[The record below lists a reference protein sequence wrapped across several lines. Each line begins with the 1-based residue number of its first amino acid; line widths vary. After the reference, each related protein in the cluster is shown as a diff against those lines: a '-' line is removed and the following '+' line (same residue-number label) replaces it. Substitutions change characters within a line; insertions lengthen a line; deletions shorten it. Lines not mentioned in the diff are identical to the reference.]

1 MNRKNYPVLTNLTLN
16 LTFFIPMKSKINKF
30 FAWIIV
36 ILLVL
41 GLAGFGLQDVLS
53 RWGTSK
59 LATIGEVEISTEEF
73 GQSFIRE
80 INYISQNIGK
90 NLTIEE
96 AKSFGLHLQV
106 VERLINRSLLDQL
119 LIDLKISVGDVL
131 LLKNLKTNPN
141 FKNAEGNFD
150 RKKYNDYL
158 SKISLSENEFEKI
171 LRNDLSRGLFTQILD
186 PNFNHN
192 QNIVKTIAGYI
203 GEERE
208 VKLYKLNYDTNTSLQ
223 DFNKDEVRKFYEN
236 NKNNYSSKS
245 KRRYSVLNINQSQF
259 LNEIEITEE
268 EIENIYEVRK
278 QNFTQPEFRELSRI
292 IFQTSDLANEAL
304 NKILSNEKTFE
315 QIGKDLNLNRKE
327 INFGTYSKIDL
338 DDELSDFI
346 FDAKIIKNSIVG
358 PINGELGFELYKV
371 NKIIP
376 EFVLGEEKAK
386 SQIINEIQLENS
398 LNKLSEIIP
407 EVEDMI
413 ASGETL
419 EEIARKYQMNIE
431 NIEISKGDELPKKY
445 RNKNL
450 KTYFDE
456 ASNDNSDLLQIGDN
470 TFISI
475 RLDEEIEPIIPSFE
489 KIYDQLLDDYKI
501 SQILELMEK
510 DLNEVITKYTLD
522 EAVKLNKIIH
532 LFDNKINRETND
544 SFKILNKLTVENI
557 FQNSVGD
564 FVIQKMNE
572 NKNPYLILIETT
584 KIIPASSKSSYD
596 KVLKNIQNQVNEQ
609 VKNDLIT
616 SLLNSLRQ
624 TYKPK
629 VNYELL
635 NQIIDN
641 IQ

>member
-1 MNRKNYPVLTNLTLN
+1 
-16 LTFFIPMKSKINKF
+16 MKSKINKF

-36 ILLVL
+36 LLLVL

-59 LATIGEVEISTEEF
+59 LATVGEVEISTEEF

-158 SKISLSENEFEKI
+158 SKINLSENEFEKI

-245 KRRYSVLNINQSQF
+245 IRKYSVLNINQSQF

-268 EIENIYEVRK
+268 EIQNIYEERK

-327 INFGTYSKIDL
+327 IFFGTYSKIDL

-346 FDAKIIKNSIVG
+346 FDAKIKKNSIVG

-456 ASNDNSDLLQIGDN
+456 ASNDNSDLLQIEDN

-501 SQILELMEK
+501 SQILGLMEK

-532 LFDNKINRETND
+532 LFDDKINRETND

-584 KIIPASSKSSYD
+584 KIIPASSKSTYD

-624 TYKPK
+624 TYEPK

>member
-1 MNRKNYPVLTNLTLN
+1 
-16 LTFFIPMKSKINKF
+16 MKSKINKF

-36 ILLVL
+36 LLLVL

-59 LATIGEVEISTEEF
+59 LATVGEVEISTEEF

-158 SKISLSENEFEKI
+158 SKINLSENEFEKI
-171 LRNDLSRGLFTQILD
+171 LRNDLSRRLFTQILD

-245 KRRYSVLNINQSQF
+245 IRKYSVLNINQSQF

-268 EIENIYEVRK
+268 EIQNIYEERK

-327 INFGTYSKIDL
+327 IFFGTYSKIDL
-338 DDELSDFI
+338 DDELSNFI
-346 FDAKIIKNSIVG
+346 FDTKIKKNSIVG

-398 LNKLSEIIP
+398 LNKLSEMIP

-456 ASNDNSDLLQIGDN
+456 ASNDNSDLLQIEDN

-475 RLDEEIEPIIPSFE
+475 RLDEEIEPMIPSFE

-532 LFDNKINRETND
+532 LFDDKINRETND

-564 FVIQKMNE
+564 FVIQKKNE

-584 KIIPASSKSSYD
+584 KIIPASSKSAYD

-624 TYKPK
+624 TYEPK

>member
-1 MNRKNYPVLTNLTLN
+1 
-16 LTFFIPMKSKINKF
+16 MKSKINKF

-36 ILLVL
+36 LLLVL

-59 LATIGEVEISTEEF
+59 LATVGEVEISTEEF

-119 LIDLKISVGDVL
+119 LIDLKISVGDIL
-131 LLKNLKTNPN
+131 LLKNLKINPN

-158 SKISLSENEFEKI
+158 SKINLSENEFEKI

-208 VKLYKLNYDTNTSLQ
+208 VKLYKLNYNTNTSLQ

-245 KRRYSVLNINQSQF
+245 IRKYSVLNINQSQF

-268 EIENIYEVRK
+268 EIQNIYEERK

-292 IFQTSDLANEAL
+292 IFQTSDLANESL

-346 FDAKIIKNSIVG
+346 FDAKIKKNSIVG

-376 EFVLGEEKAK
+376 KFVLGEEKAK

-398 LNKLSEIIP
+398 LNKLSEMIP

-419 EEIARKYQMNIE
+419 EEISRKYQMNIE

-456 ASNDNSDLLQIGDN
+456 ASNDNSDLLQIEDN

-475 RLDEEIEPIIPSFE
+475 RLDKEIEPIIPSFE

-532 LFDNKINRETND
+532 LFDDKINRETND

-584 KIIPASSKSSYD
+584 KIIPASSKSAYD

-624 TYKPK
+624 TYEPK

>member
-1 MNRKNYPVLTNLTLN
+1 
-16 LTFFIPMKSKINKF
+16 MKSKINKF

-36 ILLVL
+36 LLLVL

-59 LATIGEVEISTEEF
+59 LATVGEVEISTEEF

-158 SKISLSENEFEKI
+158 SKINLSENEFEKI

-192 QNIVKTIAGYI
+192 QNIVKTLAGYI

-245 KRRYSVLNINQSQF
+245 IRKYSVLNINPSQF

-268 EIENIYEVRK
+268 EIQNIYEERK

-327 INFGTYSKIDL
+327 IFFGTYSKIDL
-338 DDELSDFI
+338 NDELSDFI
-346 FDAKIIKNSIVG
+346 FDTKIKKNSIVG

-398 LNKLSEIIP
+398 LNKLSEMIP

-456 ASNDNSDLLQIGDN
+456 ASNDNSDLLQIEDN

-532 LFDNKINRETND
+532 LFDDKINRETTD

-584 KIIPASSKSSYD
+584 KIIPASSKSTYD

-624 TYKPK
+624 TYEPK

>member
-1 MNRKNYPVLTNLTLN
+1 
-16 LTFFIPMKSKINKF
+16 MKSKINKF

-36 ILLVL
+36 LLLVL

-59 LATIGEVEISTEEF
+59 LATVGEVEISTEEF

-150 RKKYNDYL
+150 RKKYNDYI
-158 SKISLSENEFEKI
+158 SKINLSENEFEKI

>member
-1 MNRKNYPVLTNLTLN
+1 
-16 LTFFIPMKSKINKF
+16 MKSKINKF

-36 ILLVL
+36 LLLVL

-59 LATIGEVEISTEEF
+59 LATVGEVEISTEEF

-158 SKISLSENEFEKI
+158 SKINLSENEFEKI

-245 KRRYSVLNINQSQF
+245 IRKYSVLNINQSQF

-268 EIENIYEVRK
+268 EIQNIYEERK

-327 INFGTYSKIDL
+327 IFFGTYSKIDL

-346 FDAKIIKNSIVG
+346 FDAKIKKNSIVG

-398 LNKLSEIIP
+398 LNKLSEMIP

-419 EEIARKYQMNIE
+419 EEIARKYQMKIE

-456 ASNDNSDLLQIGDN
+456 ASNDNSDLLQIEDN

-532 LFDNKINRETND
+532 LFDDKINRETND

-584 KIIPASSKSSYD
+584 KIIPASSKSAYD

-624 TYKPK
+624 TYEPK

>member
-1 MNRKNYPVLTNLTLN
+1 
-16 LTFFIPMKSKINKF
+16 MKSKINKF

-36 ILLVL
+36 LLLVL

-59 LATIGEVEISTEEF
+59 LATVGEVEISTEEF

-158 SKISLSENEFEKI
+158 SKINLSENEFEKI

-245 KRRYSVLNINQSQF
+245 IRKYSVLNINQSQF
-259 LNEIEITEE
+259 LNEIELTEE
-268 EIENIYEVRK
+268 EIQNIYEERK

-346 FDAKIIKNSIVG
+346 FDAKIKKNSIVG

-398 LNKLSEIIP
+398 LNKLSEMIP

-456 ASNDNSDLLQIGDN
+456 ASNDNSDLFQIEDN

-475 RLDEEIEPIIPSFE
+475 RLDEEIEPMIPSFE

-532 LFDNKINRETND
+532 LFDDKINRETND

-564 FVIQKMNE
+564 FLIQKMNE

-584 KIIPASSKSSYD
+584 KIIPASSKSAYD

-624 TYKPK
+624 TYEPK

>member
-1 MNRKNYPVLTNLTLN
+1 MLLQIPVC
-16 LTFFIPMKSKINKF
+16 IPCTPKP
-30 FAWIIV
+30 WII
-36 ILLVL
+36 
-41 GLAGFGLQDVLS
+41 
-53 RWGTSK
+53 K
-59 LATIGEVEISTEEF
+59 ATH
-73 GQSFIRE
+73 FI
-80 INYISQNIGK
+80 NGPY
-90 NLTIEE
+90 
-96 AKSFGLHLQV
+96 
-106 VERLINRSLLDQL
+106 
-119 LIDLKISVGDVL
+119 
-131 LLKNLKTNPN
+131 
-141 FKNAEGNFD
+141 
-150 RKKYNDYL
+150 
-158 SKISLSENEFEKI
+158 EK
-171 LRNDLSRGLFTQILD
+171 
-186 PNFNHN
+186 
-192 QNIVKTIAGYI
+192 
-203 GEERE
+203 
-208 VKLYKLNYDTNTSLQ
+208 
-223 DFNKDEVRKFYEN
+223 
-236 NKNNYSSKS
+236 NKNNYSLKS
-245 KRRYSVLNINQSQF
+245 KRRYSVININQSQF

-268 EIENIYEVRK
+268 EIQNIYEERK

-346 FDAKIIKNSIVG
+346 FDTKIKKNSIVG

-398 LNKLSEIIP
+398 LNKLSEMIP

-450 KTYFDE
+450 KTYFNE
-456 ASNDNSDLLQIGDN
+456 ASNDNSDLLQIEDN

-532 LFDNKINRETND
+532 LFDDKINRETND

-584 KIIPASSKSSYD
+584 KIIPASSKSAYD

-624 TYKPK
+624 TYEPK

>member
-1 MNRKNYPVLTNLTLN
+1 
-16 LTFFIPMKSKINKF
+16 MKSKINKF

-36 ILLVL
+36 LLLVL

-59 LATIGEVEISTEEF
+59 LATVGEVEISTEEF

-119 LIDLKISVGDVL
+119 LIDLKISVSDGL

-158 SKISLSENEFEKI
+158 SKINLSENEFEKI

-203 GEERE
+203 GEERK
-208 VKLYKLNYDTNTSLQ
+208 VKLYRLNYDTNTSLQ
-223 DFNKDEVRKFYEN
+223 GFNKDEVRKFYEN

-245 KRRYSVLNINQSQF
+245 IRKYSILNINQSQF

-268 EIENIYEVRK
+268 EIQNIYEERK

-346 FDAKIIKNSIVG
+346 FDAKIKKNSIVG

-398 LNKLSEIIP
+398 LNKLSEMIP

-419 EEIARKYQMNIE
+419 EEISRKYQMNIE

-456 ASNDNSDLLQIGDN
+456 ASNDNSDLLQIEDN

-510 DLNEVITKYTLD
+510 DLNEVITNYTLD
-522 EAVKLNKIIH
+522 EAVKLNEIIH
-532 LFDNKINRETND
+532 LFDDTINRETND
-544 SFKILNKLTVENI
+544 SFKILNKLSVENI

-584 KIIPASSKSSYD
+584 KIIPASSKSAYD

-624 TYKPK
+624 TYEPK
-629 VNYELL
+629 VNYKLL

>member
-1 MNRKNYPVLTNLTLN
+1 
-16 LTFFIPMKSKINKF
+16 MKSKINKF

-456 ASNDNSDLLQIGDN
+456 ASNDNSDLLEIEDN

>member
-1 MNRKNYPVLTNLTLN
+1 
-16 LTFFIPMKSKINKF
+16 MKSKINKF

-36 ILLVL
+36 LLLVL

-59 LATIGEVEISTEEF
+59 LATVGEVEISTEEF

-80 INYISQNIGK
+80 INYISQNIEK

-158 SKISLSENEFEKI
+158 SKINLSENEFEKI

-208 VKLYKLNYDTNTSLQ
+208 VKLYKLNYETNTSLQ

-245 KRRYSVLNINQSQF
+245 IRKYSVLNINQSQF

-268 EIENIYEVRK
+268 EIQNIYEERK

-346 FDAKIIKNSIVG
+346 FDTKIKKNSIVG

-398 LNKLSEIIP
+398 LNKLSEMIP

-456 ASNDNSDLLQIGDN
+456 ANNDNSDLLQIEDN

-532 LFDNKINRETND
+532 LFDDKINRETND

-584 KIIPASSKSSYD
+584 KIIPASSKSAYD

-624 TYKPK
+624 TYEPK

>member
-1 MNRKNYPVLTNLTLN
+1 
-16 LTFFIPMKSKINKF
+16 MKSKINKF

-36 ILLVL
+36 LLLVL

-59 LATIGEVEISTEEF
+59 LATVGEVEISTEEF

-158 SKISLSENEFEKI
+158 SKINLSENEFEKI

-245 KRRYSVLNINQSQF
+245 IRKYSVLNINPSQF

-268 EIENIYEVRK
+268 EIQNIYEERK

-338 DDELSDFI
+338 DDELSEFI
-346 FDAKIIKNSIVG
+346 FDAKIKKNSIVG

-398 LNKLSEIIP
+398 LNKLSEMIP

-431 NIEISKGDELPKKY
+431 NLEISKGDELPKKY

-456 ASNDNSDLLQIGDN
+456 ASNDNSDLLQIEDN

-532 LFDNKINRETND
+532 LFDDKINRETND

-584 KIIPASSKSSYD
+584 KIIPASSKSAYD

-624 TYKPK
+624 TYEPK
-629 VNYELL
+629 VNFELL

>member
-1 MNRKNYPVLTNLTLN
+1 
-16 LTFFIPMKSKINKF
+16 MKSKINKF

-36 ILLVL
+36 LLLVL

-59 LATIGEVEISTEEF
+59 LATVGEVEISTEEF

-158 SKISLSENEFEKI
+158 SKINLSENEFEKI

-245 KRRYSVLNINQSQF
+245 IRKYSVLNINQSQF

-268 EIENIYEVRK
+268 EIQNIYEERK

-327 INFGTYSKIDL
+327 IFFGTYSKIDL

-346 FDAKIIKNSIVG
+346 FDAKIKKNSIVG

-398 LNKLSEIIP
+398 LNKLSEMIP

-419 EEIARKYQMNIE
+419 EEIARKYQINIE
-431 NIEISKGDELPKKY
+431 NIEISKGDELPKQY

-456 ASNDNSDLLQIGDN
+456 ASNDNSDLLQIEDN

-532 LFDNKINRETND
+532 LFDDKINRETND

-584 KIIPASSKSSYD
+584 KIIPASSKSAYD

-624 TYKPK
+624 TYNPK

>member
-1 MNRKNYPVLTNLTLN
+1 
-16 LTFFIPMKSKINKF
+16 MKSKINKF

-36 ILLVL
+36 LLLVL

-59 LATIGEVEISTEEF
+59 LATVGEVEISTEEF

-106 VERLINRSLLDQL
+106 VERLINKSLVDQL

-158 SKISLSENEFEKI
+158 SKINLSENEFEKI

-192 QNIVKTIAGYI
+192 QNIVKTIAGYV

-223 DFNKDEVRKFYEN
+223 DFNNDEVRKFYEN

-245 KRRYSVLNINQSQF
+245 IRKYSVLNINQYQF

-268 EIENIYEVRK
+268 EIQNIYEERK

-327 INFGTYSKIDL
+327 IFFGTYSKIDL
-338 DDELSDFI
+338 DDELSDLI
-346 FDAKIIKNSIVG
+346 FDTKIKKNSIVG

-398 LNKLSEIIP
+398 LNKLSEMIP

-431 NIEISKGDELPKKY
+431 KIEISKGDELPKKY

-456 ASNDNSDLLQIGDN
+456 ASNDNSDLLQIEDN

-532 LFDNKINRETND
+532 LFDDKINRETND

-564 FVIQKMNE
+564 FVIQKKNE

-584 KIIPASSKSSYD
+584 KIIPATSKSAYD

-624 TYKPK
+624 TYEPK
-629 VNYELL
+629 VNYELI

>member
-1 MNRKNYPVLTNLTLN
+1 
-16 LTFFIPMKSKINKF
+16 MKSKINKF

-36 ILLVL
+36 LLLVL

-59 LATIGEVEISTEEF
+59 LATVGEVEISTEEF

-158 SKISLSENEFEKI
+158 SKINLSENEFEKI

-245 KRRYSVLNINQSQF
+245 IRKYSVLNINQSQF

-268 EIENIYEVRK
+268 EIQNIYEERK

-346 FDAKIIKNSIVG
+346 FDAKIKKNSIVG

-398 LNKLSEIIP
+398 LNKLSEMIP

-456 ASNDNSDLLQIGDN
+456 ASNDNSDLLQIEDN

-532 LFDNKINRETND
+532 LFDDKINRETND
-544 SFKILNKLTVENI
+544 SLKILNKLTVENI

-584 KIIPASSKSSYD
+584 KIIPASSKSAYD

-624 TYKPK
+624 TYEPK

>member
-1 MNRKNYPVLTNLTLN
+1 
-16 LTFFIPMKSKINKF
+16 MKSKINKF

-36 ILLVL
+36 LLLVL

-59 LATIGEVEISTEEF
+59 LATVGEVEISTEEF

-158 SKISLSENEFEKI
+158 SKINLSENEFEKI
-171 LRNDLSRGLFTQILD
+171 LRNDLSRGLFTQILN

-245 KRRYSVLNINQSQF
+245 IRKYSVLNINQSQF

-268 EIENIYEVRK
+268 EIQNIYEERK

-346 FDAKIIKNSIVG
+346 FDTKIKKNSIVG

-398 LNKLSEIIP
+398 LNKLSEMIP

-456 ASNDNSDLLQIGDN
+456 ASNDNSDLLQIEDN

-532 LFDNKINRETND
+532 LFDDKINRETTD

-584 KIIPASSKSSYD
+584 KIIPASSKSAYD

-624 TYKPK
+624 TYEPK

>member
-1 MNRKNYPVLTNLTLN
+1 
-16 LTFFIPMKSKINKF
+16 MKSKINKF

-36 ILLVL
+36 LLLVL

-59 LATIGEVEISTEEF
+59 LATVGEVEISTEEF

-158 SKISLSENEFEKI
+158 SKINLSENEFEKI
-171 LRNDLSRGLFTQILD
+171 LRNDLSRELFTQILD

-192 QNIVKTIAGYI
+192 QNIVKTIADHI
-203 GEERE
+203 GEERK

-245 KRRYSVLNINQSQF
+245 IRKYSVLNINPSQF

-268 EIENIYEVRK
+268 EIQNIYEERK

-327 INFGTYSKIDL
+327 IFFGTYSKIDL

-346 FDAKIIKNSIVG
+346 FDTKIKKNSIVG

-398 LNKLSEIIP
+398 LNKLSEMIP

-419 EEIARKYQMNIE
+419 EEIARKYQMKIE
-431 NIEISKGDELPKKY
+431 KIEISKGDELPKKY

-456 ASNDNSDLLQIGDN
+456 ASNDNSDLLQIEDN

-501 SQILELMEK
+501 SQKLELMEK

-532 LFDNKINRETND
+532 LFDDKINRETND

-564 FVIQKMNE
+564 FVIQKKNE
-572 NKNPYLILIETT
+572 NKNPYLILIETS
-584 KIIPASSKSSYD
+584 KIIPASSKSTYD

-624 TYKPK
+624 TYEPK

>member
-1 MNRKNYPVLTNLTLN
+1 
-16 LTFFIPMKSKINKF
+16 MKSKINKF

-36 ILLVL
+36 LLLVL

-59 LATIGEVEISTEEF
+59 LATVGEVEISTEEF

-158 SKISLSENEFEKI
+158 SKINLSENEFEKI

-245 KRRYSVLNINQSQF
+245 IRKYSVLNINQSQF

-268 EIENIYEVRK
+268 EIQNIYEERK
-278 QNFTQPEFRELSRI
+278 QNFTQPEFRELSKI

-346 FDAKIIKNSIVG
+346 FDAKIKKNSIVG

-398 LNKLSEIIP
+398 LNKLSEMIP

-456 ASNDNSDLLQIGDN
+456 ASNDNSDLLQIEDN

-475 RLDEEIEPIIPSFE
+475 RLDKEIEPIIPSFE
-489 KIYDQLLDDYKI
+489 KIYDQLLNDYKI

-532 LFDNKINRETND
+532 LFDDKINRETND

-564 FVIQKMNE
+564 FVIQKKNE

-584 KIIPASSKSSYD
+584 KIIPASSKSTYD

-624 TYKPK
+624 TYEPK

>member
-1 MNRKNYPVLTNLTLN
+1 
-16 LTFFIPMKSKINKF
+16 MKSKINKF

-36 ILLVL
+36 LLLIL

-59 LATIGEVEISTEEF
+59 LATVGEVEISTEEF

-90 NLTIEE
+90 NITIEE

-106 VERLINRSLLDQL
+106 LERLINRSLLDQL

-131 LLKNLKTNPN
+131 LLKNLKTNPI

-158 SKISLSENEFEKI
+158 SKINLSENKFEKI
-171 LRNDLSRGLFTQILD
+171 LRNDISRGLFTQILD
-186 PNFNHN
+186 VNFNHN
-192 QNIVKTIAGYI
+192 QNIVKTISDYI

-208 VKLYKLNYDTNTSLQ
+208 VKLYRLNYDTDTSLQ

-236 NKNNYSSKS
+236 NKNDYSSKS
-245 KRRYSVLNINQSQF
+245 MRKYSVININQSQF
-259 LNEIEITEE
+259 LTEIELTEE
-268 EIENIYEVRK
+268 ELQDIYEDRK
-278 QNFTQPEFRELSRI
+278 QNFTQPELRELSRI

-338 DDELSDFI
+338 GDELSGFI
-346 FDAKIIKNSIVG
+346 FDTKIKKNSIVG

-371 NKIIP
+371 TEIIP
-376 EFVLGEEKAK
+376 EDVLSKEKAK

-445 RNKNL
+445 KNKNL
-450 KTYFDE
+450 KTFFDE
-456 ASNDNSDLLQIGDN
+456 ASNDNSDLLQIEDN
-470 TFISI
+470 SFISI
-475 RLDEEIEPIIPSFE
+475 RLDEEIEPTIPSFE
-489 KIYDQLLDDYKI
+489 KIYDQLLDDYKL
-501 SQILELMEK
+501 SQTLKLMEK
-510 DLNEVITKYTLD
+510 DLNEVITKITLN
-522 EAVKLNKIIH
+522 EAVKLNKIIY
-532 LFDNKINRETND
+532 LFDDTINRETND
-544 SFKILNKLTVENI
+544 NFKIFNKLTVENI

-584 KIIPASSKSSYD
+584 KIIPASSKSTYD
-596 KVLKNIQNQVNEQ
+596 KVLNNIQNQVNEQ
-609 VKNDLIT
+609 VNNDLIT

-624 TYKPK
+624 VYEPK

>member
-1 MNRKNYPVLTNLTLN
+1 
-16 LTFFIPMKSKINKF
+16 MKSKINKF

-36 ILLVL
+36 LLLVL

-96 AKSFGLHLQV
+96 AKSFGLHFQV

-158 SKISLSENEFEKI
+158 SKINLSENEFEKI
-171 LRNDLSRGLFTQILD
+171 LRNDLSRELFTQILD

-192 QNIVKTIAGYI
+192 QNIVKTIADHI
-203 GEERE
+203 GEERK

-245 KRRYSVLNINQSQF
+245 IRKYSVLNINQSQF

-268 EIENIYEVRK
+268 EIQNIYEERK

-315 QIGKDLNLNRKE
+315 QIGKDLNLNKKE

-346 FDAKIIKNSIVG
+346 FDAKIKKNSIVG

-398 LNKLSEIIP
+398 LNKLSEMIP

-431 NIEISKGDELPKKY
+431 NLEISKGDELPKKY

-456 ASNDNSDLLQIGDN
+456 ASNDNTDLLQIEDN

-475 RLDEEIEPIIPSFE
+475 RLDDEIEPIIPSFE

-532 LFDNKINRETND
+532 LFDDKINRETND

-584 KIIPASSKSSYD
+584 KIIPASSKSAYD

-624 TYKPK
+624 TYEPK

>member
-1 MNRKNYPVLTNLTLN
+1 
-16 LTFFIPMKSKINKF
+16 MKSKINKF

-36 ILLVL
+36 LLLVL

-59 LATIGEVEISTEEF
+59 LATVGEVEISTEEF

-131 LLKNLKTNPN
+131 LLKDLKTNPN

-158 SKISLSENEFEKI
+158 SKINLSENEFEKI
-171 LRNDLSRGLFTQILD
+171 LRNDLSRRLFTQILD

-223 DFNKDEVRKFYEN
+223 DFNKDEVRKFYEK

-245 KRRYSVLNINQSQF
+245 IRKYSVLNINQSQF

-268 EIENIYEVRK
+268 EIQNIYEERK

-327 INFGTYSKIDL
+327 IFFGTYSKIDL

-346 FDAKIIKNSIVG
+346 FDTKIKKNSIVG

-398 LNKLSEIIP
+398 LNKLSEMIP

-456 ASNDNSDLLQIGDN
+456 ASNDNSDLLQIEDN

-475 RLDEEIEPIIPSFE
+475 RLDDEIEPIIPSFE

-532 LFDNKINRETND
+532 LFDDKINRETND

-584 KIIPASSKSSYD
+584 KIIPASSKSAYE

-609 VKNDLIT
+609 VNNDLIT

-624 TYKPK
+624 TYEPK
-629 VNYELL
+629 VNFELL

>member
-1 MNRKNYPVLTNLTLN
+1 
-16 LTFFIPMKSKINKF
+16 MKSKINKF

-36 ILLVL
+36 LLLVL

-59 LATIGEVEISTEEF
+59 LATVGEVEISTEEF

-80 INYISQNIGK
+80 VNYISQNIGK

-158 SKISLSENEFEKI
+158 SKINLSENEFEKI

-245 KRRYSVLNINQSQF
+245 IRKYSVLNINQSEF

-268 EIENIYEVRK
+268 EIQKIYEERK
-278 QNFTQPEFRELSRI
+278 QNFTQPELRELSRI

-338 DDELSDFI
+338 DYELSDFI
-346 FDAKIIKNSIVG
+346 FDAKIKKNSIVG

-398 LNKLSEIIP
+398 LNKLSEMIP

-450 KTYFDE
+450 KTYFNE
-456 ASNDNSDLLQIGDN
+456 ASNDNSDLLQIEDN

-475 RLDEEIEPIIPSFE
+475 RLDKEIEPIIPSFE

-501 SQILELMEK
+501 SQILELMEN

-522 EAVKLNKIIH
+522 DAVKLNKIIH
-532 LFDNKINRETND
+532 LFDDKISRETND

-564 FVIQKMNE
+564 FVIQKMNK

-584 KIIPASSKSSYD
+584 KIIPASSKSAYD

-624 TYKPK
+624 TYEPK

>member
-1 MNRKNYPVLTNLTLN
+1 M
-16 LTFFIPMKSKINKF
+16 
-30 FAWIIV
+30 
-36 ILLVL
+36 
-41 GLAGFGLQDVLS
+41 
-53 RWGTSK
+53 
-59 LATIGEVEISTEEF
+59 
-73 GQSFIRE
+73 
-80 INYISQNIGK
+80 
-90 NLTIEE
+90 
-96 AKSFGLHLQV
+96 
-106 VERLINRSLLDQL
+106 
-119 LIDLKISVGDVL
+119 
-131 LLKNLKTNPN
+131 
-141 FKNAEGNFD
+141 
-150 RKKYNDYL
+150 
-158 SKISLSENEFEKI
+158 SENEFEKI

-245 KRRYSVLNINQSQF
+245 IRKYSVLNINQSQF

-268 EIENIYEVRK
+268 EIQNIYEERK

-304 NKILSNEKTFE
+304 IKILSNEKTFE
-315 QIGKDLNLNRKE
+315 QIGEDLNLNKKE

-346 FDAKIIKNSIVG
+346 FDTKIKKNSIVG

-376 EFVLGEEKAK
+376 EFVLSEEKAK

-456 ASNDNSDLLQIGDN
+456 ASNDNSDLLQIEDD

-475 RLDEEIEPIIPSFE
+475 RLDDEIEPIIPSFE

-510 DLNEVITKYTLD
+510 DINDVITKYTLD

-532 LFDNKINRETND
+532 LFDDKINRETND

-584 KIIPASSKSSYD
+584 KIIPASSKSAYD

-624 TYKPK
+624 TYEPK

>member
-1 MNRKNYPVLTNLTLN
+1 
-16 LTFFIPMKSKINKF
+16 MKSKINKF

-36 ILLVL
+36 LLLVL

-59 LATIGEVEISTEEF
+59 LATVGEVEISTEEF

-131 LLKNLKTNPN
+131 LLKNLKTNLN
-141 FKNAEGNFD
+141 FKDAEGNFD

-158 SKISLSENEFEKI
+158 SKINLSEKAFEKI

-245 KRRYSVLNINQSQF
+245 IRKYSVLNINQSQF

-268 EIENIYEVRK
+268 EIQNIYEERK

-315 QIGKDLNLNRKE
+315 QIGKDLDLNKNE

-346 FDAKIIKNSIVG
+346 FDAKIKKNSIVG

-398 LNKLSEIIP
+398 LNKLSEMIP

-456 ASNDNSDLLQIGDN
+456 ASNDNSDLLQIEDN

-475 RLDEEIEPIIPSFE
+475 RLDEEIEPMIPSFE

-532 LFDNKINRETND
+532 LFDDKINRETND

-564 FVIQKMNE
+564 FVIQKKNE

-584 KIIPASSKSSYD
+584 KIIPASSKSTYD

-624 TYKPK
+624 TYEPK

>member
-1 MNRKNYPVLTNLTLN
+1 
-16 LTFFIPMKSKINKF
+16 MKSKINKF

-36 ILLVL
+36 LLLVL

-59 LATIGEVEISTEEF
+59 LATVGEVEISTEEF

-158 SKISLSENEFEKI
+158 SKINLSENEFEKI

-208 VKLYKLNYDTNTSLQ
+208 VKLYKLNYYTNTSLQ

-245 KRRYSVLNINQSQF
+245 IRKYSVLNINPSQF

-268 EIENIYEVRK
+268 EIQNIYEERK

-346 FDAKIIKNSIVG
+346 FDTKIKKNSIVG

-371 NKIIP
+371 TKIIP
-376 EFVLGEEKAK
+376 EVVLSEEKAK
-386 SQIINEIQLENS
+386 SKIINEIQLENS
-398 LNKLSEIIP
+398 LNKLSEMIP

-456 ASNDNSDLLQIGDN
+456 ASNDNSDLLQIEDN

-532 LFDNKINRETND
+532 LFDDKINRETND

-584 KIIPASSKSSYD
+584 EIIPASSKSTYD

-624 TYKPK
+624 TYEPK

>member
-1 MNRKNYPVLTNLTLN
+1 
-16 LTFFIPMKSKINKF
+16 MKSKINKF

-36 ILLVL
+36 LLLVL

-59 LATIGEVEISTEEF
+59 LATVGEVEISTEEF

-80 INYISQNIGK
+80 VNYISQNIGK

-106 VERLINRSLLDQL
+106 VESLINRSLLDQL

-158 SKISLSENEFEKI
+158 SKINLSENEFEKI

-245 KRRYSVLNINQSQF
+245 IRKYSVLNINQSEF

-268 EIENIYEVRK
+268 EIQKIYEERK
-278 QNFTQPEFRELSRI
+278 QNFTQPELRELSRI

-338 DDELSDFI
+338 DYELSDFI
-346 FDAKIIKNSIVG
+346 FDAKIKKNSIVG

-398 LNKLSEIIP
+398 LNKLSEMIP

-450 KTYFDE
+450 KTYFNE
-456 ASNDNSDLLQIGDN
+456 ASNDNSDLLQIEDN

-475 RLDEEIEPIIPSFE
+475 RLDKEIEPIIPSFE

-501 SQILELMEK
+501 SQILELMEN

-522 EAVKLNKIIH
+522 DAVKLNKIIH
-532 LFDNKINRETND
+532 LFDDKIRRETND

-564 FVIQKMNE
+564 FVIQKMNK

-584 KIIPASSKSSYD
+584 KIIPASSKSAYD

-624 TYKPK
+624 TYEPK

>member
-1 MNRKNYPVLTNLTLN
+1 
-16 LTFFIPMKSKINKF
+16 MKSKINKF

-36 ILLVL
+36 LLLVL

-59 LATIGEVEISTEEF
+59 LATVGEVEISTEEF

-158 SKISLSENEFEKI
+158 SKINLSENEFEKI
-171 LRNDLSRGLFTQILD
+171 LRNDLSRGLFTPILD

-245 KRRYSVLNINQSQF
+245 IRKYSVLNINQSQF

-268 EIENIYEVRK
+268 EIQNIYEERK

-346 FDAKIIKNSIVG
+346 FDAKIKKNSIVG

-398 LNKLSEIIP
+398 LNKLSEMIP

-450 KTYFDE
+450 KTYFDQ
-456 ASNDNSDLLQIGDN
+456 ASNDNSDLLQIEDN

-475 RLDEEIEPIIPSFE
+475 RLDKEIEPIIPSFE
-489 KIYDQLLDDYKI
+489 KIYDQLLIDYKI

-532 LFDNKINRETND
+532 LFDDKINRETND

-584 KIIPASSKSSYD
+584 KIIPASSKSAYD

-624 TYKPK
+624 TYEPK

>member
-1 MNRKNYPVLTNLTLN
+1 
-16 LTFFIPMKSKINKF
+16 MKSKINKF

-36 ILLVL
+36 LLLVL

-59 LATIGEVEISTEEF
+59 LATVGEVEISTEEF

-158 SKISLSENEFEKI
+158 SKINLSENEFEKI

-223 DFNKDEVRKFYEN
+223 NFNKDEVRKFYEN

-245 KRRYSVLNINQSQF
+245 IRKYSVLNINQSQF

-268 EIENIYEVRK
+268 EIQNIYEERK

-327 INFGTYSKIDL
+327 IIFGTYSKIDL

-346 FDAKIIKNSIVG
+346 FDTKIKKNSIVG

-398 LNKLSEIIP
+398 LNKLSEMIP

-456 ASNDNSDLLQIGDN
+456 ASNDNSDLLQIEDN

-532 LFDNKINRETND
+532 LFDDKINRETND

-584 KIIPASSKSSYD
+584 KIIPASSKSTYD

-624 TYKPK
+624 TYEPK

>member
-1 MNRKNYPVLTNLTLN
+1 
-16 LTFFIPMKSKINKF
+16 MKSKINKF

-36 ILLVL
+36 LLLVL

-59 LATIGEVEISTEEF
+59 LATVGEVEISTEEF

-131 LLKNLKTNPN
+131 LLKKLKTNPN

-158 SKISLSENEFEKI
+158 NKINLSENEFEKI

-245 KRRYSVLNINQSQF
+245 IRKYSVLNINQSQF

-268 EIENIYEVRK
+268 EIQNIYEERK

-338 DDELSDFI
+338 DDELSEFI
-346 FDAKIIKNSIVG
+346 FDAKIKKNSIVG

-376 EFVLGEEKAK
+376 KFVLGEEKAK

-398 LNKLSEIIP
+398 LNKLSEMIP

-413 ASGETL
+413 ASGEAL
-419 EEIARKYQMNIE
+419 EEIAKKYQINTE

-456 ASNDNSDLLQIGDN
+456 ASNDNSDLLQIEDN

-532 LFDNKINRETND
+532 LFDDKINRETND

-584 KIIPASSKSSYD
+584 KIIPASSKSGYD

-624 TYKPK
+624 TYEPK
-629 VNYELL
+629 VNYKLL

-641 IQ
+641 IK

>member
-1 MNRKNYPVLTNLTLN
+1 
-16 LTFFIPMKSKINKF
+16 MKSKINKF

-36 ILLVL
+36 LLLVL

-59 LATIGEVEISTEEF
+59 LATVGEVEISTEEF

-158 SKISLSENEFEKI
+158 SKINLSENEFEKI

-245 KRRYSVLNINQSQF
+245 IRKYSVLNINQSQF

-268 EIENIYEVRK
+268 EIQNIYEERK

-346 FDAKIIKNSIVG
+346 FDAKIKKNSIVG

-398 LNKLSEIIP
+398 LNKLSEMIP

-456 ASNDNSDLLQIGDN
+456 ASNDNSDLLQIEDN

-532 LFDNKINRETND
+532 LFDDKINRETND

-564 FVIQKMNE
+564 FVIQKKNE

-584 KIIPASSKSSYD
+584 KIIPASSKSAYD

-624 TYKPK
+624 TYEPK
-629 VNYELL
+629 VNFELL

>member
-1 MNRKNYPVLTNLTLN
+1 
-16 LTFFIPMKSKINKF
+16 MKSKINKF

-36 ILLVL
+36 LLLVL

-59 LATIGEVEISTEEF
+59 LATVGEVEISTEEF

-158 SKISLSENEFEKI
+158 SKINLSENEFEKI

-245 KRRYSVLNINQSQF
+245 IRKYSVLNINQSQF

-268 EIENIYEVRK
+268 EIQNIYEERK

-327 INFGTYSKIDL
+327 IFFGTYSKIDL

-346 FDAKIIKNSIVG
+346 FDTKIKKNSIVG

-398 LNKLSEIIP
+398 LNKLSEMIP

-456 ASNDNSDLLQIGDN
+456 ASNDNSDLLQIEDN

-532 LFDNKINRETND
+532 LFDDKINRETND

-564 FVIQKMNE
+564 FVIQKKNE

-584 KIIPASSKSSYD
+584 KIIPASSKSTYD

-616 SLLNSLRQ
+616 SLLNFLRQ
-624 TYKPK
+624 TYEPK

>member
-1 MNRKNYPVLTNLTLN
+1 
-16 LTFFIPMKSKINKF
+16 MKSKINKF

-36 ILLVL
+36 LLLVL

-59 LATIGEVEISTEEF
+59 LATVGEVEISTEEF

-158 SKISLSENEFEKI
+158 SKINLSENEFEKI

-245 KRRYSVLNINQSQF
+245 IRKYSVLNINQSEF

-268 EIENIYEVRK
+268 EIQNIYEERK
-278 QNFTQPEFRELSRI
+278 QNFTQPEFRELSKI

-346 FDAKIIKNSIVG
+346 FDAKIKKNSIVG

-398 LNKLSEIIP
+398 LNKLSEMIP

-450 KTYFDE
+450 KTYFNQ
-456 ASNDNSDLLQIGDN
+456 ASNDNSDLLQIEDN

-475 RLDEEIEPIIPSFE
+475 RLDKEIEPIIPSFE
-489 KIYDQLLDDYKI
+489 KIYDQLLIDYKI

-532 LFDNKINRETND
+532 LFDDKINRETND

-584 KIIPASSKSSYD
+584 KIIPASSKSAYD

-624 TYKPK
+624 TYEPK

>member
-1 MNRKNYPVLTNLTLN
+1 
-16 LTFFIPMKSKINKF
+16 MKSKINKF

-36 ILLVL
+36 LLLVL

-59 LATIGEVEISTEEF
+59 LATVGEVEISTEEF

-119 LIDLKISVGDVL
+119 LIDLKISVGDIL
-131 LLKNLKTNPN
+131 LLKNLKINPN

-158 SKISLSENEFEKI
+158 SKINLSENEFEKI

-203 GEERE
+203 GEERK
-208 VKLYKLNYDTNTSLQ
+208 VKLYRLNYDTNTSLQ
-223 DFNKDEVRKFYEN
+223 GFNKDEVRKFYEN

-245 KRRYSVLNINQSQF
+245 IRKYSVLNINQSQF

-268 EIENIYEVRK
+268 EIQNIYEERK

-292 IFQTSDLANEAL
+292 IFQTSDLANESL

-346 FDAKIIKNSIVG
+346 FDAKIKKNSIVG

-398 LNKLSEIIP
+398 LNKLSEMIP

-413 ASGETL
+413 ASGVTL

-431 NIEISKGDELPKKY
+431 NIEILKGGELPKKY

-456 ASNDNSDLLQIGDN
+456 SSNDNSDLLQIEDN

-510 DLNEVITKYTLD
+510 DLNEVITNYTLD
-522 EAVKLNKIIH
+522 EAVKLNEIIH
-532 LFDNKINRETND
+532 LFDDTINRETND
-544 SFKILNKLTVENI
+544 SFKILNKQTVENI

-584 KIIPASSKSSYD
+584 KIIPASSKSGYD

-624 TYKPK
+624 TYEPK

>member
-1 MNRKNYPVLTNLTLN
+1 
-16 LTFFIPMKSKINKF
+16 MKSKINKF

-36 ILLVL
+36 LLLVL

-59 LATIGEVEISTEEF
+59 LATVGEVEISTEEF

-158 SKISLSENEFEKI
+158 SKINLSENEFEKI

-245 KRRYSVLNINQSQF
+245 IRKYSVLNINQSQF

-268 EIENIYEVRK
+268 EIQNIYEERK

-315 QIGKDLNLNRKE
+315 QIGKDLDLNRKE

-346 FDAKIIKNSIVG
+346 FDAKIKKNSIVG

-398 LNKLSEIIP
+398 LNKLSEMIP

-419 EEIARKYQMNIE
+419 EEIARKYQINIE

-456 ASNDNSDLLQIGDN
+456 ASNDNSDLLQIEDN

-475 RLDEEIEPIIPSFE
+475 RLDKEIEPIIPSFE

-501 SQILELMEK
+501 SQILELMEN

-522 EAVKLNKIIH
+522 DAVKLNKIVH
-532 LFDNKINRETND
+532 LFNDKISRETND

-584 KIIPASSKSSYD
+584 KIIPASSKSAYD

-624 TYKPK
+624 TYEPK